1 MYPHPI
7 PIDEMDALLI
17 ERGDAARL
25 QAQVDSDAETLP
37 LDAGDESERL
47 MQSGDEMAQN
57 VSDAETEYEP
67 LSSEEEMEEENDEQ
81 EDGNGEQEDNVED
94 NEMNNQMNN
103 QMNNAGNVEDNNEYQ
118 GDNEEDEVKDDGP
131 IRYVLMYGEDD
142 CTKCPRCKNALNLK
156 DGNASINVVD
166 FSYIVNCSGCLKRIH
181 IRNMIS
187 DRQKSLLQSS

>member
-7 PIDEMDALLI
+7 PIEEMDALLM
-17 ERGDAARL
+17 ERGDAPVL
-25 QAQVDSDAETLP
+25 EVDSDAETLP

-67 LSSEEEMEEENDEQ
+67 LSSEEEMEEENDEHYEQ
-81 EDGNGEQEDNVED
+81 DDGNDQEEDNVED
-94 NEMNNQMNN
+94 N
-103 QMNNAGNVEDNNEYQ
+103 QMNNAGNVEDNNEYE
-118 GDNEEDEVKDDGP
+118 GDNEDEVKDDGP
-131 IRYVLMYGEDD
+131 IRYVLLYGEDD
-142 CTKCPRCKNALNLK
+142 CTKCPRCKTALNLK

>member
-7 PIDEMDALLI
+7 PIDELDGLLY

-25 QAQVDSDAETLP
+25 QAQVDAENLP
-37 LDAGDESERL
+37 LDAGSESERL

-81 EDGNGEQEDNVED
+81 DDGNGEQEDNVED

-103 QMNNAGNVEDNNEYQ
+103 AGNVEDNNENQ
-118 GDNEEDEVKDDGP
+118 GDNEDDEVKDDGP
-131 IRYVLMYGEDD
+131 IRYVLIYGEDD
-142 CTKCPRCKNALNLK
+142 CTKCPRCKTALNLK

-187 DRQKSLLQSS
+187 DRQKALLQTS

>member
-7 PIDEMDALLI
+7 PIDEMDGLLY

-67 LSSEEEMEEENDEQ
+67 LSSEEEMEEENDEHYEQ
-81 EDGNGEQEDNVED
+81 DDGNGEQEDNVED
-94 NEMNNQMNN
+94 NEMNNE
-103 QMNNAGNVEDNNEYQ
+103 GNVEDNNEYQ
-118 GDNEEDEVKDDGP
+118 GDNEDDEVKDDGP
-131 IRYVLMYGEDD
+131 IRYVLFYGEDD
-142 CTKCPRCKNALNLK
+142 CT
-156 DGNASINVVD
+156 
-166 FSYIVNCSGCLKRIH
+166 
-181 IRNMIS
+181 
-187 DRQKSLLQSS
+187 

>member
-7 PIDEMDALLI
+7 PIDEMDGLLY

-67 LSSEEEMEEENDEQ
+67 LSSEEEMEEENDEHYEQ
-81 EDGNGEQEDNVED
+81 DDGNGEQGYNVED
-94 NEMNNQMNN
+94 NQMNN
-103 QMNNAGNVEDNNEYQ
+103 QMNNAGNVEDNNEYV
-118 GDNEEDEVKDDGP
+118 GDNEDDEVKDDGP
-131 IRYVLMYGEDD
+131 IRYVLFYGEDD
-142 CTKCPRCKNALNLK
+142 CT
-156 DGNASINVVD
+156 
-166 FSYIVNCSGCLKRIH
+166 
-181 IRNMIS
+181 
-187 DRQKSLLQSS
+187 